1 MLFTYI
7 IITDPRRRERISRLR
22 SVKFGLDLLFIYIS
36 VRYYRYHYRRGDRV
50 NSAAAADSSYARNRH
65 AGASRRRSR
74 SKTLAAAEQLYL
86 YIYRYIHIIYSAGRQ
101 CIMLYCVPD
110 FNTVVRFPRE

>member
-1 MLFTYI
+1 
-7 IITDPRRRERISRLR
+7 
-22 SVKFGLDLLFIYIS
+22 

-50 NSAAAADSSYARNRH
+50 NSAAADSSYARNRH

-74 SKTLAAAEQLYL
+74 SKTLAAAAQLYL
-86 YIYRYIHIIYSAGRQ
+86 CVYQYIIILYSAGRQ
-101 CIMLYCVPD
+101 YIMLYCVPD